1 MGVATV
7 QWAAAGRPWPAPRQ
21 VESISTL
28 TWRLNVVIVLARK
41 LNVVYCWPSLLLLLL
56 ALAFVIVVAVESACD
71 GHFVPLSSKYQVQT
85 SQNVAQ
91 QVEFI
96 SILQFWAQKSSIILD
111 FGSKADC
118 LLGTNTIPR

>member
-1 MGVATV
+1 M

-56 ALAFVIVVAVESACD
+56 ALAFLIVVAVESACD
-71 GHFVPLSSKYQVQT
+71 GRFTLFSSKYQVQ
-85 SQNVAQ
+85 SIQNVAK
-91 QVEFI
+91 QVEFV
-96 SILQFWAQKSSIILD
+96 SILQF
-111 FGSKADC
+111 
-118 LLGTNTIPR
+118 